1 MKQLNFDHSKNT
13 ILEAMGCEK
22 STNQISKEIADLVE
36 AFMTDESKKSNS
48 HLVEMMHES
57 LDYETILLLAM
68 DSLESKIEKYE
79 ALIMLKEILS
89 DDE

>member
-13 ILEAMGCEK
+13 LLEAIGFEK
-22 STNQISKEIADLVE
+22 STSQISKEIADLVE
-36 AFMTDESKKSNS
+36 AFMTDENKKSDS

-57 LDYETILLLAM
+57 LDYETILFLAF
-68 DSLESKIEKYE
+68 DSLESKLKKYE
-79 ALIMLKEILS
+79 VLRMFKEILS